1 MPDSGHSEPKHH
13 PTPLTGWPAPPANTC
28 GSDESWPVAR
38 CLRINITMLASENIE
53 AGWKA
58 RLNLGFE
65 RRADATILA
74 HRSHF
79 GPLRVQKSL
88 YPEGPG
94 VCHMLLLHPPAG
106 IAGGDDLEIVAA
118 VADQAHAL
126 LTTPGAGKWYR
137 SAGPWASQRLSFEV
151 GAGGMLEW
159 LPQESI
165 VFDGAL
171 ANMQTRVA
179 LAEKASFIGW
189 EVLCL
194 GRRASGERF
203 SSGAI
208 DLSTRI
214 EREGKPI
221 WLERGILEG
230 DSKLLQS
237 SAGLSGYSVSATLLA
252 AGAGLDPELLAACRK
267 LVPAETGVLYGLTL
281 LPDVLVARYLGHSA
295 EAARAWMAALWF
307 LLRAAMAGREAQLPR
322 IWNT

>member
-1 MPDSGHSEPKHH
+1 
-13 PTPLTGWPAPPANTC
+13 
-28 GSDESWPVAR
+28 
-38 CLRINITMLASENIE
+38 MLASENIE
-53 AGWKA
+53 AGWIA

-65 RRADATILA
+65 RRDDATILA
-74 HRSHF
+74 HRSHL
-79 GPLRVQKSL
+79 GPLRVQKAL

-94 VCHMLLLHPPAG
+94 VCHTLLLHPPAG

-118 VADQAHAL
+118 VADRAHAL

-137 SAGPWASQRLSFEV
+137 SAGSWAAQRLNFEV

-171 ANMQTRVA
+171 ANMQTRVT
-179 LAEKASFIGW
+179 LAEKAGFIGW

-194 GRRASGERF
+194 GRRASGEHF
-203 SSGAI
+203 ATGAMN
-208 DLSTRI
+208 LSIRI
-214 EREGKPI
+214 EREGRPI
-221 WLERGILEG
+221 WLERGMLEG
-230 DSKLLQS
+230 GSTLLQS
-237 SAGLSGYSVSATLLA
+237 SAGLAGYSVSATLLA
-252 AGAGLDPELLAACRK
+252 AGTGLESGLLAACRK
-267 LVPAETGVLYGLTL
+267 LVPVEQGALHGLTL

-307 LLRAAMAGREAQLPR
+307 LLRPAMAGREALMPR